1 MPESSVRSVPLT
13 RSHDVKLLDT
23 IPETQIPLVD
33 WAVDDRQPLPEL
45 SHRDQ
50 EIKDSNVWLEKCTIS
65 KEGFPHFIGLQLNNG
80 ILAGTRFSRFDMVDS
95 VTMFLVATA
104 AVAPSIEQPQV
115 HFLNLLN
122 SSVTS
127 LQLSEF
133 IHSEEARL
141 LAQFKKKRAFYK
153 SSGT

>member
-1 MPESSVRSVPLT
+1 MERLSGLLLNADSIWMLDGFPSMPESSVRSVPLT

-65 KEGFPHFIGLQLNNG
+65 KE
-80 ILAGTRFSRFDMVDS
+80 A
-95 VTMFLVATA
+95 VTGM
-104 AVAPSIEQPQV
+104 
-115 HFLNLLN
+115 
-122 SSVTS
+122 
-127 LQLSEF
+127 
-133 IHSEEARL
+133 R
-141 LAQFKKKRAFYK
+141 
-153 SSGT
+153 